1 MSAKPPANI
10 FPKPIDK
17 GVDPEDIAGWSI
29 TEIIG
34 QGGMGKVYKGNKGLD
49 VAAIKII
56 SPDKLHG
63 EYLTRFRREIKAMK
77 MINNLYV
84 AEFKDAD
91 INFKIPY
98 IAMEYIYGNPLNQ
111 LIHYK
116 ENFTER
122 EWASIAIKLFMGL
135 TDIHMRGELIHRDI
149 KPHNI
154 MKFKNTTGIKIID
167 FGVVKGANFNTLTHT
182 DSNPGT
188 KIYMSPE
195 QLEEAKVI
203 TNKTDIFSMGMT
215 LVELATHKH
224 PFTLDKSIHYVP
236 AHILS
241 KSPDLVGLTEN
252 QKIICE
258 MALEKDPDIRSSAQ
272 EIVSTIRK
280 LYKLPL
286 FPIRPPSSSA
296 LIRVPSITR
305 NNKNAD
311 TNLEG
316 VLQEFDQIKKV
327 AKRIEVAQKI
337 SKKTLPS
344 QGSLDNF
351 SDFLAYFLMG
361 VRDTFILNIASAK
374 FSSSAYIQGI
384 TEAEKMITL
393 EAISNNF
400 LEPKLNQTELTK
412 MNGLG
417 WEDPEEKLPNYTIFC
432 KQDQVTLNKM
442 SKVIVKTIFE
452 VYGAEINTTFFLRP
466 ITESQAKEIHKK
478 FNIKLEDDGSFKLPA
493 ENEVKKVT
501 KNNSYVDWRLI
512 GIFDSNTPNLL
523 KEFLAVNRK
532 THRVYR
538 RSAKKWIFERIDSDV
553 LSEFP
558 LALPLST
565 KSIALFDKAQ
575 ELRKSLEY
583 NNFTFEYVNFAP
595 TPSDEFLEKHKL
607 NRLLSKRIPKE
618 LMVIYYNTKVR
629 VNKQIAGLV
638 MWDQDGW
645 LWLRKEGKWQIIQ
658 DDIWEFSLS
667 IDDVRPEFI
676 DFYDNF
682 NRNGQKLLTEEIIK
696 EFIHDSDEQ
705 EVRVAKQDRVAKGD
719 RVAKEITESKD
730 NKKLIYSELP
740 SALQNLIRDLVKR
753 VEEKIG
759 EDSSVFV
766 FYLQEFMSGKNSY
779 TQSELTSYMAK
790 LLRILA

>member
-1 MSAKPPANI
+1 MSTKPPANI

-17 GVDPEDIAGWSI
+17 RIDPEDIAGWTI

-34 QGGMGKVYKGNKGLD
+34 QGGMGKVYKGYKDLD
-49 VAAIKII
+49 IAAIKII
-56 SPDKLHG
+56 VPEKLQG

-77 MINNLYV
+77 MIKNLYV

-91 INFKIPY
+91 INFKTPY
-98 IAMEYIYGNPLNQ
+98 IAMEYIYGHPLNK
-111 LIHYK
+111 LIMYK
-116 ENFTER
+116 EAIPEK
-122 EWASIAIKLFMGL
+122 EWAINALKLFMGL
-135 TDIHMRGELIHRDI
+135 SDIHMRQLIHRDI
-149 KPHNI
+149 KPNNI
-154 MKFKNTTGIKIID
+154 MKFKDNKGIKIID
-167 FGVVKGANFNTLTHT
+167 FGVVKGQDFNSLTHT

-195 QLEEAKVI
+195 QLEEDKTI

-224 PFTLDKSIHYVP
+224 PFAHEKTIHYTP
-236 AHILS
+236 FHILS

-258 MALEKDPDIRSSAQ
+258 MALQKDPNIRSSAQ

-286 FPIRPPSSSA
+286 YPIRQPSSIAPIKKLPSA
-296 LIRVPSITR
+296 TKNIH
-305 NNKNAD
+305 NAD

-316 VLQEFDQIKKV
+316 VLQEFNQIKKV
-327 AKRIEVAQKI
+327 AEQVETAHKI
-337 SKKTLPS
+337 SKKTIPS

-351 SDFLAYFLMG
+351 SDFLAYFLIG
-361 VRDTFILNIASAK
+361 VPDTFILNIASTK

-412 MNGLG
+412 MNELG
-417 WEDPEEKLPNYTIFC
+417 WEDPEERLPNYTIFC
-432 KQDQVTLNKM
+432 KQDQVTINKM
-442 SKVIVKTIFE
+442 SKLIVRTIFE
-452 VYGAEINTTFFLRP
+452 VYGAEMNTTFFLRP
-466 ITESQAKEIHKK
+466 ITESQAKEIHRR
-478 FNIKLEDDGSFKLPA
+478 FNIKLEDDGSFKLPE
-493 ENEVKKVT
+493 ENAVKKVT

-512 GIFDSNTPNLL
+512 GIFASSTPNNLTEL
-523 KEFLAVNRK
+523 LAVNRK
-532 THRVYR
+532 TNRVYR
-538 RSAKKWIFERIDSDV
+538 RSAKSWVFERIDSDV

-565 KSIALFDKAQ
+565 KAIALVDKGN
-575 ELRKSLEY
+575 ELRQSLKY
-583 NNFTFEYVNFAP
+583 NDFTFEYVNFAP
-595 TPSDEFLEKHKL
+595 TPSEEFLEKNKL
-607 NRLLSKRIPKE
+607 NRLLPKRIPKE

-629 VNKQIAGLV
+629 INKQIAGLV
-638 MWDQDGW
+638 MWDQNGW

-682 NRNGQKLLTEEIIK
+682 NKSGQKILTEDIIK
-696 EFIHDSDEQ
+696 KFIHDPDET
-705 EVRVAKQDRVAKGD
+705 EDSL
-719 RVAKEITESKD
+719 AKEIAEAKD
-730 NKKLIYSELP
+730 KKKLIYSELP
-740 SALQNLIRDLVKR
+740 SSLQNLIRDLVRR

-759 EDSSVFV
+759 EVAD
-766 FYLQEFMSGKNSY
+766 QEVGIIELRKFMSDASY
-779 TQSELTSYMAK
+779 SNQNELTSHMAK
-790 LLRILA
+790 LLRILT